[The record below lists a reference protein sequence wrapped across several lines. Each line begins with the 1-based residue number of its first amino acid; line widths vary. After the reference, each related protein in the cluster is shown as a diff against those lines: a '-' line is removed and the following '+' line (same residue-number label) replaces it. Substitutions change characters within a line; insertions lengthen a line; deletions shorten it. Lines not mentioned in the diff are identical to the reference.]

1 MNLNTNHSYLMQ
13 IFLDTNRKIA
23 LWLVLKDDNL
33 SGGDNLTSEEMTTF
47 EEKME
52 LVDEH
57 KLFLMGTI
65 LLFSSF
71 GLSKQLEQLN
81 LIEAIQADMVTLL
94 QRYLVY
100 QYGPEKSV
108 EELARAM
115 DIIAM
120 TREALEIQRRRL
132 PV

>member
-1 MNLNTNHSYLMQ
+1 MQ
-13 IFLDTNRKIA
+13 VFLYTNRKIA
-23 LWLVLKDDNL
+23 LWLVLKDDNR
-33 SGGDNLTSEEMTTF
+33 SGGENLANDEMITF

-100 QYGPEKSV
+100 QYGPEKSMS
-108 EELARAM
+108 ELTRAM

>member
-1 MNLNTNHSYLMQ
+1 MANE
-13 IFLDTNRKIA
+13 DTI
-23 LWLVLKDDNL
+23 
-33 SGGDNLTSEEMTTF
+33 TSEDKTEV
-47 EEKME
+47 
-52 LVDEH
+52 VDEH

-65 LLFSSF
+65 LLFSTF
-71 GLSKQLEQLN
+71 GLNTYLEQLDV
-81 LIEAIQADMVTLL
+81 IEEIQADMVTLL

-100 QYGPEKSV
+100 QYGVEKSV
-108 EELARAM
+108 SELARAM

>member
-1 MNLNTNHSYLMQ
+1 MQVFVTNS
-13 IFLDTNRKIA
+13 KIA
-23 LWLVLKDDNL
+23 LWLGLKDDNRED
-33 SGGDNLTSEEMTTF
+33 GENLANEDTITSEDKTEV
-47 EEKME
+47 
-52 LVDEH
+52 VDEH

-65 LLFSSF
+65 LLFSTF
-71 GLSKQLEQLN
+71 GLNTYLEQLDA
-81 LIEAIQADMVTLL
+81 IEEIQADMVTLL

-100 QYGPEKSV
+100 QYGVEKSV
-108 EELARAM
+108 SELARAM

>member
-1 MNLNTNHSYLMQ
+1 MY
-13 IFLDTNRKIA
+13 TNRKIA
-23 LWLVLKDDNL
+23 LWLVLKDDNR
-33 SGGDNLTSEEMTTF
+33 SGGENLANDEMITF